1 MYVETSA
8 HHLLLLTTAT
18 KALPRTFNSGFGL
31 ALLVKD
37 LGITQDF
44 MAHSCFETDL
54 PALLRGYLDDALKL
68 VEPDADHTECIR
80 GWEKRAGVE
89 LKKTE
94 RVERI
99 PEQDFRHRL
108 AGLNR
113 ELGEAGDA

>member
-1 MYVETSA
+1 
-8 HHLLLLTTAT
+8 LLLLTTAT

-44 MAHSCFETDL
+44 MVHSRFETDL
-54 PALLRGYLDDALKL
+54 PALLRGYLGDALKL

-89 LKKTE
+89 MKKTE
-94 RVERI
+94 QVERI